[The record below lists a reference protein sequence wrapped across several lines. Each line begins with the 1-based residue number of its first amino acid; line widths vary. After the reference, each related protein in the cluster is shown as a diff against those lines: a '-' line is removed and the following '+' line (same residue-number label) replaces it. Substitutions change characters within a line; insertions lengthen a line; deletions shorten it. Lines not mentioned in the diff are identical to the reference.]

1 MQPPPPNSILESIDL
16 LTRDESM
23 RFTQAQMSEPNK
35 FIEKLE
41 RRVAVLEKIE
51 TKKKRSDLTK

>member
-1 MQPPPPNSILESIDL
+1 
-16 LTRDESM
+16 
-23 RFTQAQMSEPNK
+23 MSEPNK